1 MSRYR
6 IVMLLVLAAT
16 LAFALVAVALP
27 QRLLP
32 FRGLLV
38 ALAPLTYWCALF
50 ALIVD
55 LLFVRRD
62 RFGASW
68 RSEWF
73 VATVFF
79 IPCAIAGHAA
89 LYLLDGMRT
98 AVPDLPLG
106 SFVSALYFS
115 SVTWT
120 TLGYGDITPS
130 PDFLLVAA
138 SEALLGYI
146 TMSLL
151 IGSVFLMDRR

>member
-6 IVMLLVLAAT
+6 IVMLLVLVAT
-16 LAFALVAVALP
+16 LAFALAAGRQPQNMMPYRALLIAV
-27 QRLLP
+27 
-32 FRGLLV
+32 
-38 ALAPLTYWCALF
+38 APLTYWCALF

-55 LLFVRRD
+55 LLFVRRE
-62 RFGASW
+62 RFGESW

-89 LYLLDGMRT
+89 LYLLGGMRT
-98 AVPDLPLG
+98 DLPGLPLD
-106 SFVSALYFS
+106 SFTTSLYFS
-115 SVTWT
+115 AVTWT
-120 TLGYGDITPS
+120 TLGYGDITPAT
-130 PDFLLVAA
+130 DFLLLAA